1 MATVVFRLSKHT
13 ALSVTQI
20 VQLRLEPIWIHMA
33 EPGYD
38 PVKMGFWENFSPERV
53 VQLWHSCSGQW
64 WES

>member
-20 VQLRLEPIWIHMA
+20 VQLSLEPIWIHMA

-38 PVKMGFWENFSPERV
+38 PVKMGS
-53 VQLWHSCSGQW
+53 
-64 WES
+64 